1 MPEFLEDPSALT
13 KDKLKTELLA
23 NNVSLPSG
31 EQRKD
36 VYVQLYLKH
45 LTARNR
51 GTPDFSS
58 DEEKESTPMRG
69 RGRPPGKKATKKT
82 DKPRPEETGLEAT
95 DLSNEALKDE
105 LIKYGVVPGPI
116 ISSTRK
122 VYEQR
127 LLKLKEQA
135 SVATP
140 LPLVADV
147 STTGNNNKQ
156 NGNTDSEH
164 YSDNEEE
171 PKIELAFEK
180 REPLRGKAKAQVT
193 LRNRKPEQA
202 EIADDTDDVPELNVK
217 RSNRSPPVEPT
228 LEVEEVNASDPSI
241 SEDVISEPALTPAP
255 PKSGRLQAV
264 SKESTRISRRTPR
277 KRDVTADSLAFDA
290 DISVTASN
298 TETIMPSS
306 NQMTGY
312 TIHENFETRQV
323 PNQSFKHTETL
334 LSVSDYSDFAR
345 RTPKKQLM
353 NEKVVEKTFLEE
365 KRADRDVLKEMFPLE
380 ISTPTGISAS
390 CRRPIRGAAGRPLS
404 HSDSVIEERYT
415 SKYLSSKYTPVVE
428 VKAAPPV
435 NVKSG
440 RSVPIWIKILLF
452 VIVAVFSFLVY
463 QAMESNEVNPFTNYL
478 KGSSESSKIEN

>member
-202 EIADDTDDVPELNVK
+202 E
-217 RSNRSPPVEPT
+217 
-228 LEVEEVNASDPSI
+228 SI

>member
-202 EIADDTDDVPELNVK
+202 E
-217 RSNRSPPVEPT
+217 
-228 LEVEEVNASDPSI
+228 
-241 SEDVISEPALTPAP
+241 
-255 PKSGRLQAV
+255 
-264 SKESTRISRRTPR
+264 
-277 KRDVTADSLAFDA
+277 
-290 DISVTASN
+290 
-298 TETIMPSS
+298 
-306 NQMTGY
+306 GY